1 MPKLKL
7 KRTPEEEAAHQWRKE
22 RKAKRKA
29 DKASK
34 PRQKR
39 SSAEP
44 TDEGD
49 DGYARSDSPFH
60 KKRRT
65 DEPLYESDQEYGPQ
79 PSTPSYKPDYDAI
92 RAQVEEERF
101 REKMYGAM
109 EDDVGIY
116 GVEERLSSFTHIPDR
131 WQEKAPGGRRGAMKD
146 DEAEANL
153 HLMDE
158 EEYAEWIRQGM
169 WK

>member
-29 DKASK
+29 DKASN
-34 PRQKR
+34 PRRKR
-39 SSAEP
+39 SSP
-44 TDEGD
+44 DPSD
-49 DGYARSDSPFH
+49 DGFGLSDSPSH
-60 KKRRT
+60 KRRRT
-65 DEPLYESDQEYGPQ
+65 DEQLYDSEEEYGPQ
-79 PSTPSYKPDYDAI
+79 PATSSYKPDYDAI
-92 RAQVEEERF
+92 RAQLEEERF

-116 GVEERLSSFTHIPDR
+116 GIEEQLNSFAHIPDR